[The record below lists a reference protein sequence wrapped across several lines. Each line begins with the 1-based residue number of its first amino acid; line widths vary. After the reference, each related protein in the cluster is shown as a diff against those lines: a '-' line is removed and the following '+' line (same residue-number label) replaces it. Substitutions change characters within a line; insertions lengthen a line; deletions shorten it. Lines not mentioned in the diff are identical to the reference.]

1 MGDSLDLSKAKAMK
15 AGKKGSLPA
24 QQHHYAAARGA
35 TVILIKSMGP
45 FDMTYV
51 NPADN
56 PEKAGQ

>member
-1 MGDSLDLSKAKAMK
+1 
-15 AGKKGSLPA
+15 
-24 QQHHYAAARGA
+24 
-35 TVILIKSMGP
+35 LIKSKGP